1 MIEEQEYGVVDGVEG
16 ELNAYDGR
24 LFECVQGMDVYQPN
38 DWFLW
43 GLVSVYE
50 FDEVAAAVARVAG
63 IVAQVAEPADVSA
76 LEFDEVEGWLGVW
89 GGGCEPQGFTA
100 PVFNQEAAPCLD
112 GFPYRLF
119 TADDFIFAHMGI
131 IPDFV

>member
-1 MIEEQEYGVVDGVEG
+1 VEKELLAAFDDFGCGERLFWFESAEAVLGEMVEEQEYGVVDGVEG

-63 IVAQVAEPADVSA
+63 IEPCVAEPACVSV
-76 LEFDEVEGWLGVW
+76 LELDAVEGWLGVW
-89 GGGCEPQGFTA
+89 GGLG
-100 PVFNQEAAPCLD
+100 EA
-112 GFPYRLF
+112 
-119 TADDFIFAHMGI
+119 
-131 IPDFV
+131 

>member
-1 MIEEQEYGVVDGVEG
+1 MQEELFAAFDDFACGERLFWFESAEAVLGEVVEEQEYGIVDGVEG

-63 IVAQVAEPADVSA
+63 IVAQVAEPTCVSF
-76 LEFDEVEGWLGVW
+76 LELDAVKGWLGV
-89 GGGCEPQGFTA
+89 GGGLG
-100 PVFNQEAAPCLD
+100 EA
-112 GFPYRLF
+112 
-119 TADDFIFAHMGI
+119 
-131 IPDFV
+131 